1 MDGFLLVID
10 SDATI
15 LYASTNM
22 ESFVGLNPR
31 DVIGHSLDDLV
42 ESESD
47 SQTIREN
54 LEAKGTQWNHFR
66 HWTPLGQLKVP

>member
-1 MDGFLLVID
+1 MVVD

-22 ESFVGLNPR
+22 ESLVGLNPH
-31 DVIGHSLDDLV
+31 DVIGHSLNDLV

-47 SQTIREN
+47 SQTGRN
-54 LEAKGTQWNHFR
+54 
-66 HWTPLGQLKVP
+66 